1 MTLCSLIRA
10 ILFVAYGE
18 FLAFAYIAL
27 TWHSPTAS
35 LLSFVAVWFSLA
47 LVALARLWE
56 EL

>member
-1 MTLCSLIRA
+1 MTGLFRA
-10 ILFVAYGE
+10 VLGTAYGE

-27 TWHSPTAS
+27 AWHSPTAS

-47 LVALARLWE
+47 LVALAGLWE